1 MRYGEG
7 LLEEILR
14 RTDLVKLVGR
24 RVKLARKGRVFWGL
38 CPFHKEKSPSFK
50 VENERRNYHCFGCGA
65 GGSAFKWL
73 QETEGLSFP
82 EAVQRLAAEAGV
94 ELPAWTPE
102 DEAREA
108 KRKSLYEIIELA
120 CQFFEEQLNAPRRRG
135 GARAICNRAG
145 SKPDAQKRFRLGY
158 APGQQRARC
167 MEHLRAKGVEIGD
180 MIEAGLV
187 RAGRGRAGRRA
198 TSSTTG

>member
-65 GGSAFKWL
+65 GGERL
-73 QETEGLSFP
+73 QM
-82 EAVQRLAAEAGV
+82 AAGNRRP
-94 ELPAWTPE
+94 ELPGSRAAPGGGSRRRASRL
-102 DEAREA
+102 DAGRRSAREPR
-108 KRKSLYEIIELA
+108 RKSLYDIIELA
-120 CQFFEEQLNAPRRRG
+120 CAFFEDAAERARRRR
-135 GARAICNRAG
+135 GARAICKARGLDSAG
-145 SKPDAQKRFRLGY
+145 
-158 APGQQRARC
+158 ARSASAWA
-167 MEHLRAKGVEIGD
+167 MRPT
-180 MIEAGLV
+180 
-187 RAGRGRAGRRA
+187 A
-198 TSSTTG
+198 TAR